1 MDTIMKLKWWILST
15 LIVVLI
21 SVFAVIQTVNQPV
34 QTARKSSVYSIT
46 PKESAR
52 ITDMLRRSIK
62 DCGTTILIRIPVNNM
77 VINGIVVE
85 IGNKRLIIPTPYISE
100 IFEKNSVSYVKVMDK
115 NRYLKIRNEIFEII
129 DSKEILG
136 IEEVPENVL
145 ILLESF
151 GIKKVITVNKII
163 GRRDIS
169 VTNLNIELSDKLPFI
184 GATILGDGKVYLI
197 LDIDY
202 ILNFKY
208 H

>member
-1 MDTIMKLKWWILST
+1 MDVVKSEVEKLGGKIY
-15 LIVVLI
+15 I
-21 SVFAVIQTVNQPV
+21 
-34 QTARKSSVYSIT
+34 
-46 PKESAR
+46 E
-52 ITDMLRRSIK
+52 SIK
-62 DCGTTILIRIPVNNM
+62 DKGTTILIRIPVNNM

-85 IGNKRLIIPTPYISE
+85 IGNKRFIIPTPYISE
-100 IFEKNSVSYVKVMDK
+100 IFEKNSVSYLKVMDK

-136 IEEVPENVL
+136 IKEVPENVL